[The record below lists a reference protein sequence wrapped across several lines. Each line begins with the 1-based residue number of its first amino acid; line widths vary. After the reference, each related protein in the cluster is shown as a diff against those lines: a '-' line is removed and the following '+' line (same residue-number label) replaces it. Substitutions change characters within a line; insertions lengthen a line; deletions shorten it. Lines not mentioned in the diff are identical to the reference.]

1 MGMQT
6 DVVASGVR
14 TTTGQL
20 QTAAGTGD
28 LARSRVKAILII
40 PTANAGSVV
49 FRDGGATGPIKMTVP
64 TLAGA
69 TSASYMLLPGEGTLF
84 QTDVH
89 VTLSDVTSV
98 MVFYA

>member
-20 QTAAGTGD
+20 QTAAGTGN
-28 LARSRVKAILII
+28 LARSRVKSILII
-40 PTANAGSVV
+40 PAAGAGTVV
-49 FRDGGATGPIKMTVP
+49 FRDGGASGSVKMTVP
-64 TLAGA
+64 TLAA
-69 TSASYMLLPGEGTLF
+69 STSASYMLIPGEGVLF
-84 QTDVH
+84 QNDVH
-89 VTLSDVTSV
+89 VTLTDVTSV